1 MDRSKKLTN
10 LVIQSLI
17 YFSKKEIVIKIND
30 IIIIT
35 IPIIV
40 VRSSVPSISRE
51 PQKSIKSPFPKLLR
65 IYGKFY
71 SAFSYGISHSMILV
85 ANTKNPIL
93 WAITR
98 MSNDIMKN
106 DIIVIT
112 NNIIAE
118 VNINPFVKNFN
129 AFVSAILLI

>member
-1 MDRSKKLTN
+1 MVRSKKLTN

-40 VRSSVPSISRE
+40 VRSSVPSINKE
-51 PQKSIKSPFPKLLR
+51 PQKSIKRPFPKLLR

-71 SAFSYGISHSMILV
+71 KAFSYGISHSIILV

-93 WAITR
+93 
-98 MSNDIMKN
+98 
-106 DIIVIT
+106 
-112 NNIIAE
+112 
-118 VNINPFVKNFN
+118 
-129 AFVSAILLI
+129 